1 MPEFKVLIHVTADLT
16 ATRCFTIVA
25 DTLTAA
31 LDIAD
36 AAIAAGADE
45 HSVTLGGVTYE
56 IPDVVR
62 AIHGF
67 DEPDGWDCNDGVQ
80 MVEAESAGEV
90 VPIRP

>member
-1 MPEFKVLIHVTADLT
+1 MPEFKVLIHITADLT

-45 HSVTLGGVTYE
+45 HSVTLGGVTCE
-56 IPDVVR
+56 IPDVGRVLY
-62 AIHGF
+62 GL

-80 MVEAESAGEV
+80 LVEADIAETQPSDA
-90 VPIRP
+90 